1 MENIYTI
8 RNYQPTDFDRY
19 SQLNIEVA
27 KLEFTERCTSP
38 QRLRESLYRPNHS
51 PEQDLFIVETARN
64 IVGYMDVLPEVGIGR
79 VILDC
84 LIHPDHRRQGLA
96 TKLLGHAIHRAKDLG
111 VRVAHVN
118 IPEDNV
124 TAKSVLSKL
133 GFRFIRRFLELR
145 VDVSNIRW
153 QDNSQCVVKYRNLQP
168 GEEGKL
174 AQFQNYSF
182 ADTWGYNPNTVEEI
196 VYWTNLSG
204 SSLEDVVLACEEDK
218 VVGYCWTGITRKREA
233 ALGKK
238 RGRIFM
244 LGVDLNYRGR
254 GIGKR
259 VLLAGLAHLKSKG
272 LQVVELSVDGE
283 NKVARGLYR
292 SIGFEIKISTFWYE
306 KVIGK

>member
-1 MENIYTI
+1 
-8 RNYQPTDFDRY
+8 
-19 SQLNIEVA
+19 
-27 KLEFTERCTSP
+27 
-38 QRLRESLYRPNHS
+38 
-51 PEQDLFIVETARN
+51 
-64 IVGYMDVLPEVGIGR
+64 MDVLPEVGIGR

-145 VDVSNIRW
+145 LDVSKVRW
-153 QDNSQCVVKYRNLQP
+153 QDSSQCVVKYRNLQP

-204 SSLEDVVLACEEDK
+204 SSLEDVVLACEDDK
-218 VVGYCWTGITRKREA
+218 IIGYCWTGITCKREA
-233 ALGKK
+233 VPGEK

-244 LGVDLNYRGR
+244 LGVDPDYRGR
-254 GIGKR
+254 GIGKQ
-259 VLLAGLAHLKSKG
+259 VLLAGLSHLKSKD
-272 LQVVELSVDGE
+272 LQVVELSVDSE
-283 NKVARGLYR
+283 NKAARALYR